1 MISDVEF
8 LKIAKMPNMKILI
21 QGKQAPITTPSPVPS
36 LDTGLLQEKKKKR
49 QRRKPDKWIYYIF
62 RKSTSQQISAMRVE
76 N

>member
-36 LDTGLLQEKKKKR
+36 LDTGFLQEKKKKKAKKKAR
-49 QRRKPDKWIYYIF
+49 
-62 RKSTSQQISAMRVE
+62 
-76 N
+76 

>member
-36 LDTGLLQEKKKKR
+36 LDTGLLQEKKKKGKEES
-49 QRRKPDKWIYYIF
+49 QINE
-62 RKSTSQQISAMRVE
+62 STTFLGNLLPNRSQL
-76 N
+76 

>member
-36 LDTGLLQEKKKKR
+36 LDTGLLQEKKKGKEES
-49 QRRKPDKWIYYIF
+49 QINE
-62 RKSTSQQISAMRVE
+62 STTFLGNLLPNRSQL
-76 N
+76 